1 LIIVRSALYGVWQES
16 PLQHWSVHMSGIV
29 VGIDSSSHSLTA
41 LEWAMREAA
50 VHREPLTVVTVEI
63 VAASGW
69 GGSQVYAADYE
80 LRDKAQKAAEDAVA
94 AIARKLGD
102 AAPESVTVRALIGQ
116 PAEQMLE
123 AAKDADHL
131 ILGRRGSG
139 GFNRLTLGSVSSQ
152 VAHHAACPVTIVP
165 D

>member
-1 LIIVRSALYGVWQES
+1 
-16 PLQHWSVHMSGIV
+16 MSGIV
-29 VGIDSSSHSLTA
+29 VGIDSSTHSMTA

-50 VHREPLTVVTVEI
+50 VHREALTVVTVET

-69 GGSQVYAADYE
+69 GGSQVYGEDYQ
-80 LRDKAQKAAEDAVA
+80 LREKAQRAAEEAVA
-94 AIARKLGD
+94 SIAQKLGD
-102 AAPESVTVRALIGQ
+102 AAPESVTVQALIGQ
-116 PAEQMLE
+116 PAEQMIE

-131 ILGRRGSG
+131 ILGRRGNG

>member
-1 LIIVRSALYGVWQES
+1 M
-16 PLQHWSVHMSGIV
+16 PGIV

-50 VHREPLTVVTVEI
+50 AHHEPLTVVTVE
-63 VAASGW
+63 VVVASGW
-69 GGSQVYAADYE
+69 GGSQIYGADFE
-80 LRDKAQKAAEDAVA
+80 LRDKAQKAAEEAVA
-94 AIARKLGD
+94 AIKTKLGD
-102 AAPESVTVRALIGQ
+102 AAPESVTVKAVFGQ

-123 AAKDADHL
+123 AAKEADHL
-131 ILGRRGSG
+131 ILGRRGTG

-152 VAHHAACPVTIVP
+152 VAHHADCPVTIVP

>member
-1 LIIVRSALYGVWQES
+1 
-16 PLQHWSVHMSGIV
+16 MSGIV
-29 VGIDSSSHSLTA
+29 VGIDSSNHSMTA

-50 VHREPLTVVTVEI
+50 FHGEPLTVVTVE
-63 VAASGW
+63 VVVASGW
-69 GGSQVYAADYE
+69 GGSQVYGADYE
-80 LRDKAQKAAEDAVA
+80 LRDKAQKAAEEAVA
-94 AIARKLGD
+94 AIKTKLGD
-102 AAPESVTVRALIGQ
+102 AAPASVTVKALIGQ

-131 ILGRRGSG
+131 ILGRRGTG

-152 VAHHAACPVTIVP
+152 VAHHADCPVTIVP

>member
-1 LIIVRSALYGVWQES
+1 M
-16 PLQHWSVHMSGIV
+16 PGIV

-50 VHREPLTVVTVEI
+50 AHHEPLTVVTVE
-63 VAASGW
+63 VVVASGW
-69 GGSQVYAADYE
+69 GGSQVYGADYE

-94 AIARKLGD
+94 AIAQKLGD
-102 AAPESVTVRALIGQ
+102 GAPESVTVKAVLGQ

-123 AAKDADHL
+123 AAQDADHL
-131 ILGRRGSG
+131 IVGRRGTG
-139 GFNRLTLGSVSSQ
+139 GFSRLTLGSVSSQ
-152 VAHHAACPVTIVP
+152 VAHHASCPVTIVP

>member
-1 LIIVRSALYGVWQES
+1 M
-16 PLQHWSVHMSGIV
+16 HMSGIV
-29 VGIDSSSHSLTA
+29 VGIDSSNHSMTA

-50 VHREPLTVVTVEI
+50 VHGEPLTVVTVE
-63 VAASGW
+63 VVVASGW
-69 GGSQVYAADYE
+69 GGSQVYGADFE
-80 LRDKAQKAAEDAVA
+80 LRDKAQKAAEEAVA
-94 AIARKLGD
+94 AAAQKLGD
-102 AAPESVTVRALIGQ
+102 AAPESVTVKAVLGQ

-131 ILGRRGSG
+131 ILGRRGTG

-152 VAHHAACPVTIVP
+152 VAHHADCPVTIVP